1 MNKKAAIEKKSLEGT
16 INLLKDKNEDYEN
29 KIHKLLGEN
38 DRLTDMIN
46 EKISDSDNQ
55 RSKYQALERNKNEE
69 IQELKDH
76 YEDKIKR
83 DIVKLLF
90 RV

>member
-90 RV
+90 GM

>member
-46 EKISDSDNQ
+46 EKISDLDNQ

-69 IQELKDH
+69 IQDLKDH

-90 RV
+90 GM

>member
-90 RV
+90 RM